1 MERQLPPPRL
11 DLPFPLVRSIA
22 ARRSVRQFSSE
33 PISSSDLGLL
43 LWSCQGVTE
52 PREGFRAAPS
62 AGGVLSFEIQAILA
76 EGVFRYLPKE
86 HSLQSVA
93 ERDIRPALARAAL
106 DQQFLATAPLTLGI
120 SADLRPLARRY
131 GERGR
136 RYMYM
141 EAGHIAENLLLSAV
155 ALGYGSVLVGA
166 FDDTAVGRLLDLAS
180 GFEPLYLVPVGKPL
194 GKSA

>member
-1 MERQLPPPRL
+1 MERPLPPPRL

-22 ARRSVRQFSSE
+22 ARRSVREFSSE
-33 PISSSDLGLL
+33 PIAAPDLSLL

-52 PREGFRAAPS
+52 PQECFRAAPS
-62 AGGVLSFEIQAILA
+62 AGGVLSFEILA
-76 EGVFRYLPKE
+76 VLSEGMYRYLPRE
-86 HSLQSVA
+86 HALQPVA
-93 ERDIRPALARAAL
+93 ERDIRPDLARAAL
-106 DQQFLATAPLTLGI
+106 DQRFLAVAPLTVGI

-141 EAGHIAENLLLSAV
+141 EAGHIAENLHLTAV
-155 ALGYGSVLVGA
+155 ALGYGSVAVGA

-180 GFEPLYLVPVGKPL
+180 GFEPLYLVPVGKPV
-194 GKSA
+194 GK